1 MSRNVV
7 HLVDDDDGVRSTLAR
22 LLQSGGYEVI
32 QYSSGDELLASSDT
46 LKSGLVLLDIN
57 MPGKDGFAVH
67 RALADRSIGLPVVM
81 MTGAGDLTILAL
93 KAGASDLMQ
102 KPFGR
107 GELLAVLDQILG
119 RAVT

>member
-1 MSRNVV
+1 MNRNIV
-7 HLVDDDDGVRSTLAR
+7 HLVDDDDSVRSTLAR
-22 LLQSGGYEVI
+22 LLRSGGYEVV

-46 LKSGLVLLDIN
+46 LNSGLVLLDIN
-57 MPGKDGFAVH
+57 MPGQDGFAVN

-81 MTGAGDLTILAL
+81 MTGAGDLRILAL

-107 GELLAVLDQILG
+107 GELLAVLDQISG
-119 RAVT
+119 RAAT

>member
-1 MSRNVV
+1 MNRDVV

>member
-1 MSRNVV
+1 MSRDLV
-7 HLVDDDDGVRSTLAR
+7 HLVDDDDSVRSTLAR
-22 LLQSGGYEVI
+22 LLRSGGYEVI
-32 QYSSGDELLASSDT
+32 QYSSGDELLASAET
-46 LKSGLVLLDIN
+46 LKSGVVLLDIN

-67 RALADRSIGLPVVM
+67 RALADRSIDLPVVM

-93 KAGASDLMQ
+93 KAGASELMQ

-107 GELLAVLDQILG
+107 GELLAVLDQISG

>member
-1 MSRNVV
+1 MNRDLV

-32 QYSSGDELLASSDT
+32 QYSSGDELLASSDA
-46 LKSGLVLLDIN
+46 LDSGLVLLDIN
-57 MPGKDGFAVH
+57 MPGKDGFEVH

-81 MTGAGDLTILAL
+81 MTGAGDLTVLAL

-107 GELLAVLDQILG
+107 GELLAVLDQISG
-119 RAVT
+119 RAAT

>member
-1 MSRNVV
+1 MSRDVV